1 MIKEDLLESVKELTE
16 IIDQS
21 GIELNSRDQLGNVFE
36 LCSMDLAI
44 IVVILSREDIT
55 GIEKSMMLYG
65 AIHSPVS
72 SNINKNMRQE
82 A

>member
-1 MIKEDLLESVKELTE
+1 MIKEDLLESVNALTE

-21 GIELNSRDQLGNVFE
+21 GIELNSRDQLGNVIE

-44 IVVILSREDIT
+44 MAIILLREDIT
-55 GIEKSMMLYG
+55 PIEKSMMLYG
-65 AIHSPVS
+65 SIHSPAS
-72 SNINKNMRQE
+72 SNFNKKLRQE